1 MRGKPGRWGRWRRP
15 RGLIPARAGKTCPT
29 PSPRTPRR
37 AHPRACGENV
47 RNSLLNP
54 ASAGSS
60 PRVRGKR
67 AGGPVVRG
75 RAGLIPARAGK
86 TPCGSGA
93 RGRTRVHPR
102 ACGENIHGSRGP
114 DGAGGSSP
122 RVRGKPFRR
131 TQRTIPKRLIPARAG
146 KTVTLLS
153 SRLPSPAHPRA
164 CGENCRPGRVVDGAA
179 GSSPRVRGKLPRVR
193 NRRVDRGLIP
203 ARAGKTFSMPPGVS
217 PPSAHPRACG
227 ENQSQA
233 DAFGYST
240 GSSPRVR
247 GKPARRLGRVLLPG
261 LIPARAGKTRSIC
274 GSSGCAEAH
283 PRACGENQ
291 RTLRY
296 PRHQAGSSPRVRG
309 KLILWGPVPVTLG
322 LIPARAGKTFPDPAK
337 TSIPAAHPRACGEN
351 CAWCL
356 GRWGLVGSSPRVRG
370 KPRRSRCCPRPRGLI
385 PARAGK
391 TKGKTTV
398 CGSQRAHPRACG
410 ENLAA
415 QFGSQAKQGS
425 SPRVR
430 GKPGC

>member
-93 RGRTRVHPR
+93 RGRTRAHPR

-217 PPSAHPRACG
+217 PPS
-227 ENQSQA
+227 
-233 DAFGYST
+233 
-240 GSSPRVR
+240 
-247 GKPARRLGRVLLPG
+247 
-261 LIPARAGKTRSIC
+261 
-274 GSSGCAEAH
+274 AH